1 MKKISD
7 RTLDTAFRKYIINR
21 DGHKC
26 VICDETKS
34 LQCAHI
40 FGRAVHSTRWEP
52 DNALTLCLYCHDWGH
67 HNVAL
72 FRRLAESIIGQ
83 DKLNRINR
91 MYNRPVKLTEEQK
104 QEKLELL
111 RA

>member
-7 RTLDTAFRKYIINR
+7 RTLDMAFRKHILKR
-21 DGHKC
+21 DGNKC

-40 FGRAVHSTRWEP
+40 FGRAVHATRWEP

-67 HNVAL
+67 HNVTV
-72 FRRLAESIIGQ
+72 FRKLAAIIIGEERLQ
-83 DKLNRINR
+83 KVYQTFNSPKK
-91 MYNRPVKLTEEQK
+91 MTEDEK

-111 RA
+111 KA

>member
-7 RTLDTAFRKYIINR
+7 RTLDDAFRKYIYQR

-26 VICDETKS
+26 VICDDKKTI
-34 LQCAHI
+34 QCAHI
-40 FGRAVHSTRWEP
+40 FGRAVHYTRWEP
-52 DNALTLCLYCHDWGH
+52 DNAMTLCPYCHDWGH
-67 HNVAL
+67 KNVTA
-72 FRRLAESIIGQ
+72 FRILASSIIGE

>member
-7 RTLDTAFRKYIINR
+7 RTLDTAFRNYILKR

-40 FGRAVHSTRWEP
+40 FGRAVHATRWEP
-52 DNALTLCLYCHDWGH
+52 DNALTLCMYCHDWGH
-67 HNVAL
+67 HNVTV
-72 FRRLAESIIGQ
+72 FRKLAGTIIGEERLTKVCQ
-83 DKLNRINR
+83 
-91 MYNRPVKLTEEQK
+91 MYNRPVKLTEDDK
-104 QEKLELL
+104 KAKLELL
-111 RA
+111 KA